1 MPKIPAAIPIG
12 GSMIGSARPPA
23 APDLSAAMTGGAAIA
38 RGLDAWAGAFASEA
52 GRLHRSRQDLEY
64 KQSQAGA
71 QAALGELSRQFEADQ
86 DFKTAPQRWDE
97 AVAVRRDEFL
107 GGIGD
112 NEVRQAVAADFD
124 LLAGRHK
131 QQFFQVLRRNEEDL
145 HKQTWETGGEI
156 TVQGRVLKV
165 PGRGVLL
172 DGYAQAPDE
181 ATRNEQR
188 DLAFGYADAIAPWAG
203 PAWAAEQKARFIQ
216 DGQTLQ
222 VTNLIRQDPAA
233 ATAALADPEQFKALT
248 PTKRIQLAD
257 QAQARQE
264 DLLREQERQAARR
277 EREHKQAQE
286 DNAQAAFLGIVSGKY
301 SLADYKRDAQ
311 ARQFGLAD
319 SKALYKMLTEEDG
332 GRSVA
337 AVKLGIVDSMGQ
349 GRDQRGAILAA
360 VRSGELSGADGV
372 TLLEKNRQVM
382 RQEGPFA
389 SKEYDESKA
398 LLSRVFGQGG
408 DKWDLGRQD
417 RFAAASDELMQ
428 AVMRDGAGQAIPT
441 ARRIMAREL
450 ERGIARP
457 AGYMGEMSARGLEEH
472 RARLAREFAALPP
485 DEQARQAA
493 RYNGT
498 LGQIEQAVNAMG
510 RIEDIKRS
518 LANGGQKQ

>member
-23 APDLSAAMTGGAAIA
+23 APDLSPELAGGTAIA

-52 GRLHRSRQDLEY
+52 GRLHRSRQDLEF
-64 KQSQAGA
+64 KQGQAGA
-71 QAALGELSRQFEADQ
+71 QAALGELSRQFETDQ

-97 AVAVRRDEFL
+97 ALAAKRDEFL

-131 QQFFQVLRRNEEDL
+131 ERFFQVLRKNEEAF
-145 HKQTWETGGEI
+145 HVAQWENGGEVMVDGKP
-156 TVQGRVLKV
+156 VQR
-165 PGRGVLL
+165 PGRNILVN
-172 DGYAQAPDE
+172 GYATAQDPT
-181 ATRNEQR
+181 TREEQKA
-188 DLAFGYADAIAPWAG
+188 LAFGTVDAIAPWAG
-203 PAWAAEQKARFIQ
+203 PAWAAEQKARFLR
-216 DGQTLQ
+216 DAEELEAA
-222 VTNLIRQDPAA
+222 NMIRADPAA
-233 ATAALADPEQFKALT
+233 ARAGLADETRFPSLT
-248 PTKRIQLAD
+248 PMKRLQLAD
-257 QAQARQE
+257 QAEAQQEANLRQ
-264 DLLREQERQAARR
+264 LERLAAQR

-286 DNAQAAFLGIVSGKY
+286 DSAQDAFLGIVQGKY

-311 ARQFGLAD
+311 ARRFGLAD
-319 SKALYKMLTEEDG
+319 SKALYKLLTED
-332 GRSVA
+332 SSA
-337 AVKLGIVDSMGQ
+337 HSDLAVKLGIVDSMGQ
-349 GRDQRGAILAA
+349 GRDQRVAILAA

-372 TLLEKNRQVM
+372 SLLEKNRQVM

-408 DKWDLGRQD
+408 DKWDMTRQD

-428 AVMRDGAGQAIPT
+428 AVMQGGAEKAIPT